1 MMFNSF
7 TNNFYEIHSVANE
20 KATVEVCEM
29 RLHLKP
35 FASLDDRQQ
44 LNHSHKLSVVSGGFL
59 YYIHTNL

>member
-20 KATVEVCEM
+20 EATVEVCEM

-35 FASLDDRQQ
+35 FVSLDDRQQ
-44 LNHSHKLSVVSGGFL
+44 LNH
-59 YYIHTNL
+59 